1 MQTTKK
7 RQPKKLPK
15 ILSREDVQRI
25 LAVPN
30 VKCITGLR
38 ARVIMHLLYRAGL
51 RVEEVCRLRP
61 EDCFLVDS
69 YIYVQQSKN
78 KVDRVIPVD
87 AETIGWIEKWLAVRY
102 DGDYLFSSCKGKKLD
117 QSYVRKILYQASE
130 RSGVYIQDNDI
141 KKRVKPH
148 CLRHCFATE
157 SLEDGANIMQVK
169 ELLGH
174 KDVSTTQVYESVR
187 PFLLRD
193 FIQSREP
200 LGV

>member
-1 MQTTKK
+1 MKTNK
-7 RQPKKLPK
+7 RQSRKLPK
-15 ILSREDVQRI
+15 ILSRQDVKKL

-30 VKCITGLR
+30 VRCITGLR
-38 ARVIMHLLYRAGL
+38 SRVIMQLLYRAGL
-51 RVEEVCRLRP
+51 RNEEVCRLRP
-61 EDCFLVDS
+61 EDCFLDEG
-69 YIYVQQSKN
+69 YIYIQQSKG
-78 KVDRVIPVD
+78 KADRVVPID
-87 AETIGWIEKWLAVRY
+87 AETISWVEKWLAVRY
-102 DGDYLFSSCKGKKLD
+102 EGDYLFCSCHGKKLD

-130 RSGVYIQDNDI
+130 KAGVYIQDVDK

-157 SLEDGANIMQVK
+157 SLEDGASIMAVK

-174 KDVSTTQVYESVR
+174 KSVSTTQVYTSVR
-187 PFLLRD
+187 PELLRD